1 MHACILKIN
10 FFVVTV
16 SIQSQRGNPNTIHL
30 IKTKIQ
36 RLTNQPCYAGGG
48 EGWLVQDTRQ
58 MMFFFVSNSLNAG
71 NVDKQYNR
79 L

>member
-36 RLTNQPCYAGGG
+36 CLTNQPRYAGG
-48 EGWLVQDTRQ
+48 GWLVQDIRQ
-58 MMFFFVSNSLNAG
+58 MMFFLLAIHRM
-71 NVDKQYNR
+71 QEI
-79 L
+79 